1 MMFYMSQHEFTKSP
15 YKGENYGK
23 QSSFQTS

>member
-1 MMFYMSQHEFTKSP
+1 MMFLMSQHEFTKPP